1 MRTDKLLSIDRRTF
15 VRNAFKRNNG
25 LRYTATALALLA
37 LLLIGIG
44 VFSIFHGLSNGIE
57 AMVVYSPIFFFLA
70 VLLFFWRSSIRHQA
84 DSLDYQLMAAFPD
97 WRELITRE
105 G

>member
-25 LRYTATALALLA
+25 LRYTATALAILA
-37 LLLIGIG
+37 WLLIGVG
-44 VFSIFHGLSNGIE
+44 GFCIFNGFANNIE
-57 AMVVYSPIFFFLA
+57 AMVVYSPIFFFLG
-70 VLLFFWRSSIRHQA
+70 VLLFFWCSSIRHQA

-97 WRELITRE
+97 WRELIARE
-105 G
+105 S

>member
-15 VRNAFKRNNG
+15 VRFAFDRNDG
-25 LRYTATALALLA
+25 LRSLATGLAVLA
-37 LLLIGIG
+37 WLLIAIG
-44 VFSIFHGLSNGIE
+44 FFCLFAGLTKDTE
-57 AMVVYSPIFFFLA
+57 VMVLSSPIFFVLGI
-70 VLLFFWRSSIRHQA
+70 LLFIWRSSIRHQA

-97 WRELITRE
+97 WRELIARE